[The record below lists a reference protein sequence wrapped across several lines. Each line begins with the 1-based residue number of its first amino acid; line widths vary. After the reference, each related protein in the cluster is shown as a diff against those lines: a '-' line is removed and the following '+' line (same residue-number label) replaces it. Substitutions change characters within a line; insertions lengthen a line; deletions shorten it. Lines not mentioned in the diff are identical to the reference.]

1 LNKPEIQN
9 ISLATSFEIDNTFDS
24 DKFIKM
30 RLRVCHDG
38 KNPNSSYFEV
48 DDMSKAKESIY
59 NIPILANVIV
69 DENGEVQFGG
79 HDMSIEE
86 SKTNEGEYKLIY
98 QETPIGVVP
107 ENCNHAIEKFNDKNY
122 VFVDCYIWKSYSN
135 YAQEIIE
142 RDKDIKLSM
151 EIMVDEY
158 SYNAKEKYFKISD
171 YRYTGITF
179 LNNGFGTGM
188 ENALATT
195 ETFAEGNSK
204 EKFIIMMQ
212 ELKETLTLNNIN
224 HSEEKGGKILN
235 EEIKELLAKFN
246 FTSDNLPFDIEG
258 MSFEDLEI
266 KLNELN
272 SETFED
278 VVEEIVTEEA
288 IETTEPEAETFES
301 VEVEEV
307 VETEVE
313 KFTKTFELSHSDIRY
328 ALYQLLSP
336 VESADNEWYFID
348 QVFDTKFEY
357 ENWDGNKIFRQSYT
371 KDGDTVSFDGER
383 IEVFQER
390 LTLEEKNILD
400 KLRGDFELIK
410 ADFEKIKSEKE
421 SLETDF
427 TKLKAENDSLNE
439 FKLAKDSLEKEE
451 VFAKFE
457 GLTEEEVADIKEH
470 ISDHTIE
477 VLEEKLFAIW
487 GKKKMELELGKTFSK
502 KKTDKKDKLVFSIV
516 DGVQDLD
523 APIYVD
529 IINKHKK

>member
-1 LNKPEIQN
+1 MNKPEIEN
-9 ISLATSFEIDNTFDS
+9 LSLATSFEIDNTFDS

-38 KNPNSSYFEV
+38 KNPNSSYFDV
-48 DDMSKAKESIY
+48 ADMGKAKESIY
-59 NIPILANVIV
+59 NIPILANVV
-69 DENGEVQFGG
+69 TDENGEVQFGG

-86 SKTNEGEYKLIY
+86 SKTNDGEYKLIY

-135 YAQEIIE
+135 YAEEIIE

-171 YRYTGITF
+171 FRYTGITF
-179 LNNGFGTGM
+179 LNKDFGTGM

-195 ETFAEGNSK
+195 ETFTESNSK

-212 ELKETLTLNNIN
+212 ELKETLNLNNIN
-224 HSEEKGGKILN
+224 HSEGKGGNILD
-235 EEIKELLAKFN
+235 EQIKELLIKFN
-246 FTSDNLPFDIEG
+246 FTVETIPFEIEG
-258 MSFEDLEI
+258 LSFEELEV
-266 KLNELN
+266 KLNELTAEKFE
-272 SETFED
+272 ET
-278 VVEEIVTEEA
+278 
-288 IETTEPEAETFES
+288 
-301 VEVEEV
+301 
-307 VETEVE
+307 VETETETDIEVETDVETESFEEVETDVETE
-313 KFTKTFELSHSDIRY
+313 KFTKVFELSHSDIRY

-336 VESADNEWYFID
+336 VESADSEWYFID
-348 QVFDTKFEY
+348 KVYDSKFEY
-357 ENWDGNKIFRQSYT
+357 ENWEGTKIFRQTYI
-371 KDGDTVSFDGER
+371 KDGDSVSFDGDR

-390 LTLEEKNILD
+390 LTSEEKNILD

-410 ADFEKIKSEKE
+410 VDFEKIKYEKE

-427 TKLKAENDSLNE
+427 AKLKEENDSLNE
-439 FKLAKDSLEKEE
+439 FKLAKDLLEKEE

-457 GLTEEEVADIKEH
+457 GLTEDEVADIKAKIADYSVEA
-470 ISDHTIE
+470 
-477 VLEEKLFAIW
+477 LEEKLFAIW
-487 GKKKMELELGKTFSK
+487 GKKKMELEQGKTFSK
-502 KKTDKKDKLVFSIV
+502 KNKAKDKLVFSIV